1 MEVIIFGTILFGL
14 YLIVSVLF
22 SKKSKQPVNQKNR
35 YDSVFEDLE
44 RCKQEIDDEAK
55 KESRMGN

>member
-1 MEVIIFGTILFGL
+1 MEVIIIGTILFGL
-14 YLIVSVLF
+14 YLIISTVF
-22 SKKSKQPVNQKNR
+22 TKKRKQVVNQKNR

-44 RCKQEIDDEAK
+44 RCKRQINDEAE